1 MLDMWRPKVGQ
12 VTRSRRA
19 QIQREAAA
27 LRMRG
32 QCDGFPVERI
42 VTAIRS
48 AFPEVSPLEAWRLAL
63 GWSRAQT
70 VARIGDLYL
79 SDGLKPTALSEA
91 MLCRWEHGPDRPG
104 PEYAT
109 MLARAY
115 GAHPDQLGLRPR
127 CVCGDGEPGYGRAEA
142 HPGWV
147 PVLLPGD
154 AMTTASGLPAVRES
168 LRLALLDA
176 PRGGPVVVEL
186 AEAAVEHYALTYSR
200 HAPSVLFDEVHA
212 ARGLLGDALA
222 APADDVT
229 GVELRRAAGWLSA
242 LLGNLA
248 FHLADHSGARAHLAV
263 AMALGEHAGD
273 ARLVSWVLGASS
285 MLARAHHDLPAALTH
300 AQAGLERAPSAPA
313 RAQLL
318 GWAVLP
324 SLAGLGRTA
333 EAERA
338 LSEATAILSADP
350 TGGAPGRFGFDAAEL
365 DLHEAEAWLALG
377 RADRAVRRAEAS
389 VAGCVLHAPGW
400 AAATLVLAQAEA
412 STRPGDAAARA
423 LGVLEQV
430 PADRLRSTSR
440 ERLRRVASTLGEV
453 DVAAVRDLRERLRV
467 LPPPVDVHGR
477 GATA

>member
-1 MLDMWRPKVGQ
+1 MGQ
-12 VTRSRRA
+12 ITRSRRA

-32 QCDGFPVERI
+32 QREGFPVERI
-42 VTAIRS
+42 VTAICS
-48 AFPEVSPLEAWRLAL
+48 TCPEVTPLEAWRLAL

-70 VARIGDLYL
+70 VAQIGDLYL

-91 MLCRWEHGPDRPG
+91 MLCRWEHDHDRPG
-104 PEYAT
+104 PEYTT

-115 GAHPDQLGLRPR
+115 GAHPDQLGLQRR
-127 CVCGDGEPGYGRAEA
+127 CVCGYGAPGYGRVEA
-142 HPGWV
+142 HLGWA
-147 PVLLPGD
+147 PALLLPGD
-154 AMTTASGLPAVRES
+154 VMTTASGLPAVRES

-176 PRGGPVVVEL
+176 PRGGPAVVEL

-200 HAPSVLFDEVHA
+200 HAPSTLFDEVHA
-212 ARGLLGDALA
+212 ARGLLGEALTT
-222 APADDVT
+222 PADGAT

-263 AMALGEHAGD
+263 AASLGEHAGD
-273 ARLVSWVLGASS
+273 ARLVSWALGASS
-285 MLARAHHDLPAALTH
+285 MLARAHHDLPAALAH
-300 AQAGLERAPSAPA
+300 AQAGLERAPSALA

-324 SLAGLGRTA
+324 SLAQLGQAA

-338 LSEATAILSADP
+338 LGEATTILAADP
-350 TGGAPGRFGFDAAEL
+350 AGGAPGRFGFDAPEL

-377 RADRAVRRAEAS
+377 RADRAVRRAEESA
-389 VAGCVLHAPGW
+389 AGCVPSTPGW

-412 STRPGDAAARA
+412 VTRPGDAAARA

-440 ERLRRVASTLGEV
+440 ERLRRVASALGET
-453 DVAAVRDLRERLRV
+453 DVVAVRDLRERLRI
-467 LPPPVDVHGR
+467 LPPPIDVHGR
-477 GATA
+477 GATG